1 MAKVNTN
8 SKKGFTIIEVVL
20 VLAIAGL
27 IFLMV
32 FVALPAL
39 QRSQRDTQRRNDMS
53 RVDTSLVQ
61 YQTNHSNLTNNLP
74 DVGSGQGATS
84 AVWSAPTDNTFG
96 EGGCNHNIACEFIRD
111 YMNTG
116 SSENDGKPNNF
127 ADPNG
132 TPYSL
137 VITPNWEGG
146 AKLTGAANGT
156 SKLAEGETVDGE
168 VTYTIKESEAGK
180 NAFDAY
186 TIYIIPGGRCIGSGA
201 STSTKR
207 HFAILYRLEGAGTYC
222 IDDQ

>member
-1 MAKVNTN
+1 MAKANIN

-61 YQTNHSNLTNNLP
+61 YQTNHSNQSSNLP
-74 DVGSGQGATS
+74 DVQTTAS
-84 AVWSAPTDNTFG
+84 VWPAPTDNTFG
-96 EGGCNHNIACEFIRD
+96 TGGCGSNIACQFIRD

-116 SSENDGKPNNF
+116 STENDGKANNF
-127 ADPNG
+127 EDPNG
-132 TPYSL
+132 KPYSL
-137 VITPNWEGG
+137 VITPNWENG
-146 AKLTGAANGT
+146 AVTAGASNGS
-156 SKLAEGETVDGE
+156 SKLDAGQTIDGTQ
-168 VTYTIKESEAGK
+168 TYTIKDNNSG

-186 TIYIIPGGRCIGSGA
+186 TIYIIPGGRCVGDA
-201 STSTKR
+201 ATPSTKR

>member
-1 MAKVNTN
+1 MAKQNINT
-8 SKKGFTIIEVVL
+8 KQGFTIIEVVL

-61 YQTNHSNLTNNLP
+61 YQTNHSNQNPNLP
-74 DVGSGQGATS
+74 KAGSWTANEDG
-84 AVWSAPTDNTFG
+84 TFPSTCTG
-96 EGGCNHNIACEFIRD
+96 NAACEFIRD

-116 SSENDGKPNNF
+116 SSQNDGKANNF
-127 ADPNG
+127 EDPEG
-132 TPYSL
+132 VPYSL
-137 VITPNWEGG
+137 VITDNWE
-146 AKLTGAANGT
+146 TEANVKPYSLGT
-156 SKLAEGETVDGE
+156 SKLAANSDGNYVIE
-168 VTYTIKESEAGK
+168 DNGG
-180 NAFDAY
+180 NAFDAHV
-186 TIYIIPGGRCIGSGA
+186 IYIIPGGRCVGDAATS
-201 STSTKR
+201 STKR

>member
-1 MAKVNTN
+1 MTRQNIN
-8 SKKGFTIIEVVL
+8 SKSGFTIIEVVL

-61 YQTNHSNLTNNLP
+61 YQTNHSNLSPNLP
-74 DVGSGQGATS
+74 GAGYWKGSTNFTSGAGSTAVACNTS
-84 AVWSAPTDNTFG
+84 
-96 EGGCNHNIACEFIRD
+96 ACEFIRD

-127 ADPNG
+127 EDPSG
-132 TPYSL
+132 TPYSMI
-137 VITPNWEGG
+137 ITPNWSVATNRGNLPEG
-146 AKLTGAANGT
+146 ASAALSSNLT
-156 SKLAEGETVDGE
+156 TVSNCDASH
-168 VTYTIKESEAGK
+168 TCYTIDAGSY
-180 NAFDAY
+180 DSHV
-186 TIYIIPGGRCIGSGA
+186 IYVIPGGRCYGDAATDSSSA
-201 STSTKR
+201 N
-207 HFAILYRLEGAGTYC
+207 HFAIMYRLEGAGTYC

>member
-1 MAKVNTN
+1 MAKSNIN

-39 QRSQRDTQRRNDMS
+39 QRSQRDTARRNDMS

-61 YQTNHSNLTNNLP
+61 YQTNHSTSNNNLP
-74 DVGSGQGATS
+74 NTGTNAITWAGSDTLPASNAT
-84 AVWSAPTDNTFG
+84 
-96 EGGCNHNIACEFIRD
+96 CNEACQFVRD

-116 SSENDGKPNNF
+116 STEKDKNNEFNDPDGS
-127 ADPNG
+127 
-132 TPYSL
+132 PYSVVL
-137 VITPNWEGG
+137 MPNWS
-146 AKLTGAANGT
+146 TAANVK
-156 SKLAEGETVDGE
+156 SASIS
-168 VTYTIKESEAGK
+168 VTRGGK
-180 NAFDAY
+180 TF
-186 TIYIIPGGRCIGSGA
+186 
-201 STSTKR
+201 TSTLSVNNSRGSISGDTAYDAHAVYIVPGARCENSDVAPSQQR